1 MVIKLV
7 EHDKTCLKPLPKA
20 ERKIIKSRKHIY
32 RVAQRIYASTY
43 ANMAEQ
49 FKIYL
54 NFLPPDKIDETEND
68 FKANGNSL
76 LSVRKTESATELFDS
91 FAIFYVLSF
100 MFYVLSFNGRLP
112 YMVGHL
118 FISDDETSAKI
129 IGEKLN
135 LKELFAKFFR
145 TSSSGLVSSPF
156 LAALLLFFSGKET
169 LVKHFLMK
177 LYKNLTVEVLSSE
190 NSENLQFDAFTHFCA
205 KLGVRLGN
213 SIFTNQERA
222 RLYMKK
228 QTEEISK
235 KI

>member
-1 MVIKLV
+1 MKIKEIQNRDWQYLVELVIKLV

-20 ERKIIKSRKHIY
+20 ERKIIKSRKHNY

-91 FAIFYVLSF
+91 FAIFY
-100 MFYVLSFNGRLP
+100 YINGRLP
-112 YMVGHL
+112 YTVGHL
-118 FISDDETSAKI
+118 FISDDKTSAKI

-145 TSSSGLVSSPF
+145 TSSSGFVSSPF

-169 LVKHFLMK
+169 LVKHFLTK
-177 LYKNLTVEVLSSE
+177 LYKK
-190 NSENLQFDAFTHFCA
+190 F
-205 KLGVRLGN
+205 
-213 SIFTNQERA
+213 
-222 RLYMKK
+222 
-228 QTEEISK
+228 
-235 KI
+235 